1 MVSKTILAMRVAAVA
16 GLGMTVSAC
25 GGSGSGGSTSTTPPV
40 VVATAQEDKF
50 GTAFGTDYRAAANS
64 EPATT
69 NDGDIVAVSLTTEPI
84 DVN

>member
-1 MVSKTILAMRVAAVA
+1 MVSKTQLLVRVAVAV
-16 GLGMTVSAC
+16 GLALTVSAC
-25 GGSGSGGSTSTTPPV
+25 GGSGSSGSPATTPPV
-40 VVATAQEDKF
+40 VTATAQEDKF
-50 GTAFGTDYRAAANS
+50 GTVFGTDYRASANS